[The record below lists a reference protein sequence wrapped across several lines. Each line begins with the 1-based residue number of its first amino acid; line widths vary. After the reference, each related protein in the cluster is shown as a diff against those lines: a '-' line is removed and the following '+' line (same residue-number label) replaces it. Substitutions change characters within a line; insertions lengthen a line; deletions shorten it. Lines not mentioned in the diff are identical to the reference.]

1 MTHLPVIVGFGGYN
15 AAGRSSFHHG
25 FRRTVLGTL
34 DDAKRNKTLLGLAC
48 LMKLVKHQD
57 GQYLD
62 NDGELLTADQ
72 VADRYRATIEENTLI
87 RRIHKAHFDV
97 DKVSSTQDLELS
109 ELGSTEFTVRR
120 RDLPNP
126 IPANWQVSTVDDKT
140 VKVSIAGDM
149 SIKMESFRVFDVQSG
164 GTLPTGF
171 EPAEQYAS
179 RFHPRGLQMAI
190 LAASDAL
197 NSMGFSWQSVMDKV
211 DPDQVAVFAS
221 SGLGQTD
228 EYGLGGYMQA
238 RLRSSRVTSKQMAMG
253 LNSMP
258 ADFINAY
265 VCGSVGTTGAVTGAC
280 ASFLYNLRLGV
291 DDIAAGRHRVAIC
304 GISEAPVTPEV
315 IEGFASMS
323 ALATDERLAKL
334 DGIEQAD
341 HRRASRPF
349 GENCGFTMGESAQY
363 FVLMDDQLALELGAE
378 IYAAVPDVFINA
390 DGFKKSIS
398 SPGAGNYITMAKA
411 VASAQAIVG
420 EEAIRQRSFIQ
431 AHGSSTPQNR
441 ITESI
446 IFDKVAKAFDIQDWP
461 VTAVKAFVGHPLGPA
476 SGDQLASALGTF
488 ADDIIPG
495 IKTTER
501 VADDVVDENLDIL
514 LQDKSALM
522 DVAFLNSKGFGGNN
536 ATATVLSPRIA
547 EQMMAKRYGDE
558 AMKEYRHKRE
568 SVRAQANAYDQQAT
582 NGELN
587 VIYNFG
593 AGIIDEANIDLNNGA
608 LSIPEFGNPI
618 SLDFENPY
626 ADMT

>member
-1 MTHLPVIVGFGGYN
+1 
-15 AAGRSSFHHG
+15 
-25 FRRTVLGTL
+25 
-34 DDAKRNKTLLGLAC
+34 
-48 LMKLVKHQD
+48 
-57 GQYLD
+57 
-62 NDGELLTADQ
+62 
-72 VADRYRATIEENTLI
+72 
-87 RRIHKAHFDV
+87 
-97 DKVSSTQDLELS
+97 
-109 ELGSTEFTVRR
+109 
-120 RDLPNP
+120 
-126 IPANWQVSTVDDKT
+126 
-140 VKVSIAGDM
+140 
-149 SIKMESFRVFDVQSG
+149 MESFRVFDVQSG

-431 AHGSSTPQNR
+431 AHAAHHKTASPNR
-441 ITESI
+441 
-446 IFDKVAKAFDIQDWP
+446 
-461 VTAVKAFVGHPLGPA
+461 LY
-476 SGDQLASALGTF
+476 L
-488 ADDIIPG
+488 
-495 IKTTER
+495 IK
-501 VADDVVDENLDIL
+501 LP
-514 LQDKSALM
+514 K
-522 DVAFLNSKGFGGNN
+522 
-536 ATATVLSPRIA
+536 
-547 EQMMAKRYGDE
+547 
-558 AMKEYRHKRE
+558 
-568 SVRAQANAYDQQAT
+568 
-582 NGELN
+582 
-587 VIYNFG
+587 
-593 AGIIDEANIDLNNGA
+593 
-608 LSIPEFGNPI
+608 LSIFRIGR
-618 SLDFENPY
+618 
-626 ADMT
+626 